1 MTILTRSIS
10 TCLARKS
17 QISSARLSTATLAH
31 PNAPLDIHP
40 EVQEALATNK
50 PVVALETTL
59 VTHGFP
65 YPTNYSLASDL
76 EKIVRST
83 GSVPATIGI
92 IGGRVKIGL
101 ERSELEWLADRANNP
116 SVVKVSRRDI
126 APTIG
131 AQMDGGT
138 TCSATLI
145 FAALAG
151 IKVFATGG
159 LGGVHRGGQDSMD
172 ISADLFELTRCP
184 VGLVSS
190 GIKSIL
196 DIGRTLEY
204 LETLGVPVVTYGK
217 TRDFPSFFTR
227 LSGFQVGKFLLT
239 SLREAYLIIQVPWNV
254 DSPSTAAKLLHT
266 QWQLDMD
273 NGILI
278 AAPIPEEHE
287 KIGSSIQQAVD
298 QAVRESEENG
308 MSKRGKEVT
317 PWLLSR
323 IVKLTRGESLN
334 SNVALLKNTALI
346 GGQIA
351 VEYQKILSE
360 PTTPTSTPG
369 DKPQKVSSRHE
380 DSFVPARLAVVG
392 SSAIDITAQASKGS
406 DPNLATHSTV
416 PGSVEMTL
424 GGVARNIAEASH
436 RVTRDSNSTLLLSP
450 VGNDAFGR
458 LLEDETKTIGMRS
471 DGLVKSKL
479 KTSVCNMFVDAE
491 GHLLTGVA
499 DMGITEAFEGTAVL
513 EHLQKH
519 KPAIVAFDGNLSHAT
534 IQSVANFCYSQGIKT
549 FFEPTS
555 ITKSTSILQSIQGLV
570 STMDPTVAPITFASP
585 NLLELAQIYRVARE
599 EPYDLMSHPMWWKI
613 ADNMALGQQY
623 RTDLERLAR
632 KAVSTVDPSK
642 GTLSFMVEKGIA
654 SMAVNLL
661 PFIQHLIIKCG
672 ELGVVVAMRLSATDS
687 SKASAWKQEHDRG
700 DRCIVA
706 QGKPGEMVVMKHFP
720 PLPVD
725 DIMNVTGAGDSFV
738 GSVLAHLLRKPLSV
752 DEPKLLEAIID
763 TAQQAAVLT
772 LKSQRAVSPALSDL
786 QI

>member
-1 MTILTRSIS
+1 MTIFTRSIS
-10 TCLARKS
+10 ACLSRGHRARF
-17 QISSARLSTATLAH
+17 STATLAH
-31 PNAPLDIHP
+31 RNAPLDIHP
-40 EVQEALATNK
+40 EIQEALATNK

-65 YPTNYSLASDL
+65 YPTNYDLASDL
-76 EKIVRST
+76 EEIVRST

-101 ERSELEWLADRANNP
+101 EKSELERLADRAKNP

-131 AQMDGGT
+131 ARMDGGT

-172 ISADLFELTRCP
+172 ISADLLELTRCP

-190 GIKSIL
+190 GVKSIL

-217 TRDFPSFFTR
+217 SREFPAFFSR
-227 LSGFQVGKFLLT
+227 SSGF
-239 SLREAYLIIQVPWNV
+239 QVPWNV
-254 DSPSTAAKLLHT
+254 DNPSAAAKLLHT
-266 QWQLDMD
+266 QWQLGMD

-287 KIGSSIQQAVD
+287 KIGSSIQKAVN

-323 IVKLTRGESLN
+323 IVELTGGDSLN

-351 VEYQKILSE
+351 VQYQKLLSK
-360 PTTPTSTPG
+360 PNTP
-369 DKPQKVSSRHE
+369 VSSPDDKSAGQPSKRH
-380 DSFVPARLAVVG
+380 DDPFVPAQLAVVG
-392 SSAIDITAQASKGS
+392 SSAIDITAQADKGS

-416 PGSVEMTL
+416 PGSVEMSL

-436 RVTRDSNSTLLLSP
+436 RVIRDSNSTLLLSP
-450 VGNDAFGR
+450 IGNDAFGR
-458 LLEDETKTIGMRS
+458 LLEDETRTIGMRS
-471 DGLVKSKL
+471 DGLVKTNL

-499 DMGITEAFEGTAVL
+499 DMGITEAFDKTTVL
-513 EHLQKH
+513 EHLRKH
-519 KPAIVAFDGNLSHAT
+519 KPAIVAFDGNLSPAT
-534 IQSVANFCYSQGIKT
+534 IESVVQFCYSEGIT
-549 FFEPTS
+549 IDITPFSEPTS
-555 ITKSTSILQSIQGLV
+555 ITKSTVILPSIQERATGMNLTV
-570 STMDPTVAPITFASP
+570 SPITFASP
-585 NLLELAQIYRVARE
+585 NLLELAQIYRVAHE
-599 EPYDLMSHPMWWKI
+599 EPYDLMAYPMWWRI
-613 ADNMALGQQY
+613 VDSMALGQQY

-632 KAVSTVDPSK
+632 KAVSTVDPWK
-642 GTLSFMVEKGIA
+642 GDLSFLVEKGIA

-661 PFIQHLIIKCG
+661 PFIQHLVIKCG
-672 ELGVVVAMRLSATDS
+672 NLGVIVAMRKNDDDL
-687 SKASAWKQEHDRG
+687 SKASAWEQEHIRSDR
-700 DRCIVA
+700 RIVA
-706 QGKPGEMVVMKHFP
+706 QGKWGHFVVLQHFP

-725 DIMNVTGAGDSFV
+725 TIANVTGAGDSFV
-738 GSVLAHLLRKPLSV
+738 GSFLAQLLRQPQSM
-752 DEPKLLEAIID
+752 DDPKLLKSIID
-763 TAQQAAVLT
+763 TAQRAAVLT
-772 LKSQRAVSPALSDL
+772 LRSQRAVSPALSDL

>member
-1 MTILTRSIS
+1 MTIFTRSIPA
-10 TCLARKS
+10 CLSRGHRARF
-17 QISSARLSTATLAH
+17 STATLAYR
-31 PNAPLDIHP
+31 NAPLDIHP
-40 EVQEALATNK
+40 EIREALATNK

-65 YPTNYSLASDL
+65 YPTNYDLSLDL
-76 EKIVRST
+76 EEIVRST

-92 IGGRVKIGL
+92 IDGRVKIGL
-101 ERSELEWLADRANNP
+101 EKLELERLADRARNP

-131 AQMDGGT
+131 ARMDGGT

-190 GIKSIL
+190 GVKSIL

-204 LETLGVPVVTYGK
+204 LASLALLETLGVPVVTYGK
-217 TRDFPSFFTR
+217 SREFPAFFTR
-227 LSGFQVGKFLLT
+227 SSGF
-239 SLREAYLIIQVPWNV
+239 QVPWNV
-254 DSPSTAAKLLHT
+254 DNPLAAAKLLHT
-266 QWQLDMD
+266 QWQLGMD

-287 KIGSSIQQAVD
+287 KVGTSIQQAVD

-323 IVKLTRGESLN
+323 IVELTGGESLN

-351 VEYQKILSE
+351 VQYQKMLSE
-360 PTTPTSTPG
+360 PTTPASSPD
-369 DKPQKVSSRHE
+369 DKPQKRSSKH
-380 DSFVPARLAVVG
+380 DDPFVPAQLAIVG
-392 SSAIDITAQASKGS
+392 SSAIDITAQANKGS

-416 PGSVEMTL
+416 PGSVDMTL

-436 RVTRDSNSTLLLSP
+436 RVIRDPNSTLLLSP
-450 VGNDAFGR
+450 IGNDAFGR
-458 LLEDETKTIGMRS
+458 LLEDETRSMGMRS
-471 DGLVKSKL
+471 DGLVKTNL

-499 DMGITEAFEGTAVL
+499 DMGITEAFDETTVL
-513 EHLQKH
+513 EHLRKH
-519 KPAIVAFDGNLSHAT
+519 KPAIVAFDGNLSPAT
-534 IQSVANFCYSQGIKT
+534 IGSVVQFCYSEGIKT

-555 ITKSTSILQSIQGLV
+555 ITKSTAILPSIQERL
-570 STMDPTVAPITFASP
+570 TRMDPAVSPITFASP

-599 EPYDLMSHPMWWKI
+599 EPYDLMAHPMWWKI
-613 ADNMALGQQY
+613 VDKMALGQQY
-623 RTDLERLAR
+623 RTDLERLAK
-632 KAVSTVDPSK
+632 KAVSTGDPSK
-642 GTLSFMVEKGIA
+642 GNLSFLVEKGIA
-654 SMAVNLL
+654 NMAVNLL
-661 PFIQHLIIKCG
+661 PFIQHLVIKCG
-672 ELGVVVAMRLSATDS
+672 NLGVIVAMRMSDIDSA
-687 SKASAWKQEHDRG
+687 KASAWEQEHARS

-706 QGKPGEMVVMKHFP
+706 QGKQGEKIVLQHFP

-725 DIMNVTGAGDSFV
+725 TIANVTA
-738 GSVLAHLLRKPLSV
+738 SV
-752 DEPKLLEAIID
+752 DGRPQ
-763 TAQQAAVLT
+763 TA
-772 LKSQRAVSPALSDL
+772 R
-786 QI
+786 INR

>member
-10 TCLARKS
+10 ACLSRGS
-17 QISSARLSTATLAH
+17 PFSSSWFSTATFAH
-31 PNAPLDIHP
+31 RNAPLDIHP

-59 VTHGFP
+59 VTHGVP
-65 YPTNYSLASDL
+65 YPTNYNLASDL
-76 EKIVRST
+76 EDIVRST

-101 ERSELEWLADRANNP
+101 ERSELERLANRAKNP

-126 APTIG
+126 APAIG

-138 TCSATLI
+138 TCSTTLI

-190 GIKSIL
+190 GVKSIL

-204 LETLGVPVVTYGK
+204 LASPALVETLGVPVVTYGK
-217 TRDFPSFFTR
+217 SREFPAFFTR
-227 LSGFQVGKFLLT
+227 SSGFH
-239 SLREAYLIIQVPWNV
+239 VPWNV
-254 DSPSTAAKLLHT
+254 DNPSAAAKLLHT
-266 QWQLDMD
+266 QWQLGMD

-287 KIGSSIQQAVD
+287 KMGSSIQKAVD

-308 MSKRGKEVT
+308 MSKRGREVT
-317 PWLLSR
+317 PWLLAR
-323 IVKLTRGESLN
+323 IVELTGGESLN

-351 VEYQKILSE
+351 VQYQKLLSE
-360 PTTPTSTPG
+360 PTTPARSSVN
-369 DKPQKVSSRHE
+369 KPQKRSSKHG
-380 DSFVPARLAVVG
+380 DLFVPAQLAVVG

-416 PGSVEMTL
+416 PGSIEMTL

-436 RVTRDSNSTLLLSP
+436 RVIRDCNSTLLLSP
-450 VGNDAFGR
+450 IGDDAFGR
-458 LLEDETKTIGMRS
+458 LLEDETQSIGMRS
-471 DGLVKSKL
+471 DGLVKTNL
-479 KTSVCNMFVDAE
+479 KTSVCNMFVDTE

-499 DMGITEAFEGTAVL
+499 DMGITEAFEGTTVL
-513 EHLQKH
+513 EHLRKH
-519 KPAIVAFDGNLSHAT
+519 KPAIVAFDGNLSRTT
-534 IQSVANFCYSQGIKT
+534 IQSVVDFCYSQGIKT

-555 ITKSTSILQSIQGLV
+555 ITKSTAILPSIQGLL
-570 STMDPTVAPITFASP
+570 TGMDPTVAPITFASP

-599 EPYDLMSHPMWWKI
+599 EPYDLVAHPMWWNI
-613 ADNMALGQQY
+613 VDNMALGQQY

-632 KAVSTVDPSK
+632 KTVSTVDPSK
-642 GTLSFMVEKGIA
+642 GNLSFLVEKGIA
-654 SMAVNLL
+654 NMAVNLL
-661 PFIQHLIIKCG
+661 PFIQHLVIKCG
-672 ELGVVVAMRLSATDS
+672 NLGVIVAMRLSANP
-687 SKASAWKQEHDRG
+687 SKAFAWKQEDARS
-700 DRCIVA
+700 DRCIVV
-706 QGKPGEMVVMKHFP
+706 QGKGFVCGV
-720 PLPVD
+720 
-725 DIMNVTGAGDSFV
+725 ISGAFTPE
-738 GSVLAHLLRKPLSV
+738 ASV
-752 DEPKLLEAIID
+752 DGRAK
-763 TAQQAAVLT
+763 TARS
-772 LKSQRAVSPALSDL
+772 KH
-786 QI
+786 